1 MIIFELREYFLIF
14 IGNYKRG
21 QRVAGF
27 VYGGLEP
34 EMEIRGAFS
43 EYVVQEAS
51 LVFRY
56 PSTIS
61 PEAICTLPLV
71 SVAAALGIFHEM
83 HLPLPPAKLNFNFLV
98 WGGSTSVGQCAIQLA
113 KSIGCFVVTTASPAR
128 HEYLKGLGADL
139 CFDYRDPNV
148 VSLIQEATN
157 GQLAY
162 AFDCISEKE
171 SIAQVCSTL
180 TTNDAHLATVLPFS
194 TNVLPVNI
202 TEHRILVY
210 TIFGMERVLFG
221 KYFPAN
227 PLDKE
232 FAEKFYK
239 LLSEFLLPA
248 DVLKPNRVVRMP
260 GGLNGVKDGFTRMME
275 HKISAEKLV
284 YTISETRTSRRP
296 LCSCSSLFMRFY
308 FNK

>member
-1 MIIFELREYFLIF
+1 MIF
-14 IGNYKRG
+14 IGNYKKG
-21 QRVAGF
+21 ERVAGC
-27 VYGGLEP
+27 VHGGLEP

-61 PEAICTLPLV
+61 PEAMCTLPLV

-98 WGGSTSVGQCAIQLA
+98 WGGSTSVGQCAIQLT

-148 VSLIQEATN
+148 ISRIQEATN

-171 SIAQVCSTL
+171 STTQVCSTL

-221 KYFPAN
+221 KYFPASSR
-227 PLDKE
+227 DKE
-232 FAEKFYK
+232 FAGKFYK
-239 LLSEFLLPA
+239 LLTDYLLPTGA
-248 DVLKPNRVVRMP
+248 LKPNRVVKMP
-260 GGLNGVKDGFTRMME
+260 GGLNGIDDGFKRMME
-275 HKISAEKLV
+275 NKVAAEKLV
-284 YTISETRTSRRP
+284 YTLSETIEWKHSP
-296 LCSCSSLFMRFY
+296 WIWCPRFL
-308 FNK
+308 NN